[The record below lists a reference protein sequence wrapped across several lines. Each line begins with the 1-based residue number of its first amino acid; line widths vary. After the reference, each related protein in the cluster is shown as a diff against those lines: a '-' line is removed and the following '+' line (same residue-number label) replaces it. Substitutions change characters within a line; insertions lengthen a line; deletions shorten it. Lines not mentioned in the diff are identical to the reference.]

1 MNGWFV
7 VRTKPNAEERA
18 VWHLKNQGFDVYLP
32 RYRKQVRHA
41 RKSQTVL
48 RALFPGYVFVYMDP
62 ERQRWRSVNGTVG
75 VVSLV
80 QFGDKPHPISGVVV
94 EDLRAREEN
103 GVVSLASQNLQ
114 TGDQVRVC
122 EGAFE
127 DHMALL
133 AEVCDQKRVIL
144 LLELMGRK
152 VRVNVET
159 GHLEKVS

>member
-7 VRTKPNAEERA
+7 VRTKSNAEERA
-18 VWHLKNQGFDVYLP
+18 VWHLKNQGFEVYLP

-41 RKSQTVL
+41 RKTQTVL
-48 RALFPGYVFVYMDP
+48 RALFPGYVFVYMNP

-80 QFGDKPHPISGVVV
+80 QFGDKPHPVSGVIVA
-94 EDLRAREEN
+94 DIRAREED
-103 GVVSLASQNLQ
+103 GAVSLAPQGLQ
-114 TGDQVRVC
+114 KGDHVRVR

-152 VRVNVET
+152 VRVSAQTE
-159 GHLEKVS
+159 HLEKVS